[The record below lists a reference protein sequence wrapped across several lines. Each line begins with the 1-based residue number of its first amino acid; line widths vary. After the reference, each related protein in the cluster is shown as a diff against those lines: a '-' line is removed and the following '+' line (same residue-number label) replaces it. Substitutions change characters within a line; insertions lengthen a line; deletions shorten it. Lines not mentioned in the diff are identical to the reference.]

1 MCFTRQA
8 RSRPAT
14 PTGASNGEIPVTNVR
29 VVCRI
34 RPMNDREK
42 KAGATPAATASTERK
57 EVAVVRILAGGT
69 RQVRSTFHF
78 DDVLTSFS
86 SQEDVFRA
94 TLQPLVGQVLAG
106 YETTAFAYGQYTYP
120 CHACFQGQIPAHP
133 EFTESTVTV
142 SYLEIYNEADRTRAL
157 ELSDLL
163 AGSERHPKL
172 DLKDRMIVT
181 Y

>member
-1 MCFTRQA
+1 MYEPDSYPERGSACLRHT

-14 PTGASNGEIPVTNVR
+14 PTGASGPEIPTANVR

-34 RPMNDREK
+34 RPMNEREK

-106 YETTAFAYGQYTYP
+106 YETTAFAYGQTEVNDFIEGSKASILDQELP
-120 CHACFQGQIPAHP
+120 QRSRIPEIPLPPLPSEETLSIGVCGLVCSLCAH
-133 EFTESTVTV
+133 
-142 SYLEIYNEADRTRAL
+142 
-157 ELSDLL
+157 
-163 AGSERHPKL
+163 
-172 DLKDRMIVT
+172 
-181 Y
+181 